1 MGDNLWNLNEVSAG
15 EQRVLSEKEREFLMS
30 SDSGT
35 YTTAEMERRAAA
47 KAEKLP
53 DRVQQ
58 LVDDV
63 CMLYYRGYVGT
74 SDTREIWED
83 LLTITNRSQFV
94 RDSPIVRTRRS
105 PEIDFGFE
113 IGSLIRMLHDEPS
126 FSDFTWGAIIGLIGE
141 SSENWET
148 EAKNLVELFD
158 DLEERYEWRLF
169 SAGAEAQLDD
179 GFKEE
184 RKEIRETLRDYGFAP
199 APPLVN
205 AILLEFTDDGERSLL
220 EFTERESWRTDPNQT
235 DHPTPPDTH
244 SPTEDMHQLEFELII
259 SRLEDQTRLRDVDR
273 LAKDLREDAIRIQQP
288 GWKKVDIDQAFR
300 VIAENG
306 ETQIQEFDQT
316 EQKGQRNMTAALRR
330 LSYKDS
336 TTVNRPVVQEN
347 EGDNIYWSLTSYGEL
362 LYEVRVV
369 HNCSTNWMYDY
380 IVSSEEMDD
389 EMSQLVSELI

>member
-1 MGDNLWNLNEVSAG
+1 MGDSLWNLDEVSAG

-30 SDSGT
+30 GDPGS
-35 YTTAEMERRAAA
+35 YTSAKMERRAAE

-53 DRVQQ
+53 DRIQQ

-63 CMLYYRGYVGT
+63 CLLYYRGYVGT
-74 SDTREIWED
+74 SETREIWED
-83 LLTITNRSQFV
+83 LLTITNRSQIV
-94 RDSPIVRTRRS
+94 RDSPIVQTEQS
-105 PEIDFGFE
+105 SEIDLGFE
-113 IGSLIRMLHDEPS
+113 IGSLIRMLHGGDS
-126 FSDFTWGAIIGLIGE
+126 FPDFTWGTIVGLAGE

-158 DLEERYEWRLF
+158 NLEERYEWRLF

-179 GFKEE
+179 GFTEE
-184 RKEIRETLRDYGFAP
+184 REEIREILRDYGFAP
-199 APPLVN
+199 APPLVHS
-205 AILLEFTDDGERSLL
+205 ILLESTDDGEQSLI
-220 EFTERESWRTDPNQT
+220 EHTERSWRADPDQT
-235 DHPTPPDTH
+235 DHPTPPDEH
-244 SPTEDMHQLEFELII
+244 PSTEEMRQSGFELVV
-259 SRLEDQTRLRDVDR
+259 SRLEEQTHLRDLDR

-288 GWKKVDIDQAFR
+288 GWRKVDIDQAFR
-300 VIAENG
+300 VIAEND

-316 EQKGQRNMTAALRR
+316 EEKGQNNMTTALRR

-336 TTVNRPVVQEN
+336 PTVNRPVIQEN

-380 IVSSEEMDD
+380 IANSGEISD
-389 EMSQLVSELI
+389 EISQLISELI